1 MRLLWYWWQSEYIYI
16 LDPWGI
22 YDIEIYMIQYDPI
35 YWIPPNRKRF
45 GSRSARYLGWLI
57 VASNGPQRL
66 GTWGSF
72 ILVDPTFISMIQ
84 YDVIKIDLSSLF
96 TGYPKDIQRPI
107 QKKKV
112 MLACFFQGPDNWV
125 CLKMG
130 YPGARNS
137 ILFILLI
144 LLILPSSSSSASSS
158 SCSSS
163 PYDSEFKRRS
173 HPILEPSWTP
183 WVSRIHQV
191 CDASISHETLVH
203 VTKPM
208 EAGKRMLFA
217 ELLLF
222 LLKSIELIF
231 YWWK

>member
-1 MRLLWYWWQSEYIYI
+1 MSPMRLLWYWWQSEYMYI

-107 QKKKV
+107 QKKR
-112 MLACFFQGPDNWV
+112 L
-125 CLKMG
+125 CLHV
-130 YPGARNS
+130 S
-137 ILFILLI
+137 
-144 LLILPSSSSSASSS
+144 
-158 SCSSS
+158 
-163 PYDSEFKRRS
+163 FKD
-173 HPILEPSWTP
+173 PTTGFVWK
-183 WVSRIHQV
+183 W
-191 CDASISHETLVH
+191 ATLVH
-203 VTKPM
+203 VIPYY
-208 EAGKRMLFA
+208 
-217 ELLLF
+217 
-222 LLKSIELIF
+222 S
-231 YWWK
+231 YYSYYSYCSYS